1 MPNGTHGVRYRPS
14 PERESADQLGGR
26 IGKSA
31 RRVVAGCLGAADSFD
46 MQVELSQ
53 STTTWLRQIRSYA
66 ELQEQLHHDLRA
78 QHPEWI
84 DANGNS
90 PMVDWYDQRLAELI
104 ALFQSVNKQPV
115 KGLATP
121 VMHIAL
127 AA

>member
-1 MPNGTHGVRYRPS
+1 
-14 PERESADQLGGR
+14 
-26 IGKSA
+26 
-31 RRVVAGCLGAADSFD
+31 

-53 STTTWLRQIRSYA
+53 PTATSPRQIRSYA

-90 PMVDWYDQRLAELI
+90 RMVDWYDQRLGELI
-104 ALFQSVNKQPV
+104 ALFQSANKQPV
-115 KGLATP
+115 KGPATP
-121 VMHIAL
+121 VTNIAL

>member
-1 MPNGTHGVRYRPS
+1 
-14 PERESADQLGGR
+14 
-26 IGKSA
+26 
-31 RRVVAGCLGAADSFD
+31 LGAIESFG

-53 STTTWLRQIRSYA
+53 STTTWPRQIRSYA
-66 ELQEQLHHDLRA
+66 ELQEQLRNDLRA

-90 PMVDWYDQRLAELI
+90 PMVDWYEQRLAELI
-104 ALFQSVNKQPV
+104 ALFQSVNKQPM

-121 VMHIAL
+121 VTNIAL

>member
-1 MPNGTHGVRYRPS
+1 VPNRTHGVRYRPS

-26 IGKSA
+26 IEKSA
-31 RRVVAGCLGAADSFD
+31 RRVVAGCLDAVESFD

-53 STTTWLRQIRSYA
+53 PTKAWPRQIRSYA

-104 ALFQSVNKQPV
+104 TIFQSANRNPMKRAAKP
-115 KGLATP
+115 AIN
-121 VMHIAL
+121 IAL

>member
-1 MPNGTHGVRYRPS
+1 MPNGTHGVRYGPS
-14 PERESADQLGGR
+14 TERESADQLGGR
-26 IGKSA
+26 TDKSA
-31 RRVVAGCLGAADSFD
+31 RRVVADCLGATENFR

-53 STTTWLRQIRSYA
+53 PTTTWPRQIRSYA

>member
-1 MPNGTHGVRYRPS
+1 MASVIGHLPKERVQTNSEVAPINLPNVS
-14 PERESADQLGGR
+14 VAD
-26 IGKSA
+26 
-31 RRVVAGCLGAADSFD
+31 CLGAPENFR

-53 STTTWLRQIRSYA
+53 PTTTWPRQIRSYA
-66 ELQEQLHHDLRA
+66 ELQEQLHHDLRS
-78 QHPEWI
+78 QHPQWI

-115 KGLATP
+115 KELATP

>member
-26 IGKSA
+26 TDKSA
-31 RRVVAGCLGAADSFD
+31 RRVVADCLGPTENFR

-53 STTTWLRQIRSYA
+53 PTTTWPRQIRSYA

>member
-1 MPNGTHGVRYRPS
+1 
-14 PERESADQLGGR
+14 
-26 IGKSA
+26 
-31 RRVVAGCLGAADSFD
+31 

-53 STTTWLRQIRSYA
+53 PTTTWPRQIRSYA

-115 KGLATP
+115 KELATP

>member
-1 MPNGTHGVRYRPS
+1 
-14 PERESADQLGGR
+14 
-26 IGKSA
+26 
-31 RRVVAGCLGAADSFD
+31 LGATESFD

-53 STTTWLRQIRSYA
+53 PTTTWPRQIRSYA

-90 PMVDWYDQRLAELI
+90 PMLDWYDQRLAELI

-121 VMHIAL
+121 VISCSKR
-127 AA
+127 